1 MLDKLTKDFS
11 YKILDDYGKFSLD
24 DVEIS
29 ILSSDNISLKSRNL
43 KIENIERSK
52 NLAINV
58 NIYKNKRKA
67 TISLNNIEKSL
78 PSELLERGSAMVKS
92 MPIDNF
98 CGLPDLENYA
108 NKLEQKATFGK
119 RAVSLD

>member
-58 NIYKNKRKA
+58 NVYKNNRKA
-67 TISLNNIEKSL
+67 TISLNNIEKSK
-78 PSELLERGSAMVKS
+78 PSDLLERGCAMVKS
-92 MPIDNF
+92 MPIDKF
-98 CGLPDLENYA
+98 CGLPNSDSYADEIVNLDLED
-108 NKLEQKATFGK
+108 K
-119 RAVSLD
+119 